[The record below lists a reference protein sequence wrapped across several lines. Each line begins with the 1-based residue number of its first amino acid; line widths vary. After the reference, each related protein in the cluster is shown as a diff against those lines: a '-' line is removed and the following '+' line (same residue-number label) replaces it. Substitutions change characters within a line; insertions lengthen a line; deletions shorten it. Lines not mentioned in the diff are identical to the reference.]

1 LPFPGRLSVEKRR
14 RVESDK
20 RSVAGVWRL
29 TPIRTNEP
37 SAPTEEAR
45 SSRRRL
51 GAAYEA
57 VRQPRL
63 RPAARQSAPK
73 RLRSN
78 LDPCGG
84 AYSGKFALAARP
96 LCSPRKVKADLYVR
110 TSRPCHGRSQGR
122 LRGGEVMAKSKPCQ
136 SPTAKLQP
144 VQIHEHAPASTIKGR
159 SRQRGRSRCRGQ
171 CTGERQVGGT
181 HDDGKRR
188 LSTCPPVFR
197 ETITHTKSA
206 SCSGVK
212 RTGPN
217 GAQLLQ
223 ESRST

>member
-1 LPFPGRLSVEKRR
+1 VGETPWRFKSSHPHCRFQRFSVPTRCPNGSNSLADPTTRRRRANGDVWDLERLPADVDADREPAPIEASRVEIVAARKIEVERRRKADRDSGWSLPFPGRLSVEKRR

-110 TSRPCHGRSQGR
+110 TSRPC
-122 LRGGEVMAKSKPCQ
+122 
-136 SPTAKLQP
+136 
-144 VQIHEHAPASTIKGR
+144 
-159 SRQRGRSRCRGQ
+159 RGRSTRP
-171 CTGERQVGGT
+171 TS
-181 HDDGKRR
+181 RR
-188 LSTCPPVFR
+188 
-197 ETITHTKSA
+197 
-206 SCSGVK
+206 
-212 RTGPN
+212 
-217 GAQLLQ
+217 
-223 ESRST
+223 